1 MDAIPQAEAP
11 VAAAIEPAGF
21 FVLRTPLAPFHDVTD
36 WSDGLEAPHAKDG
49 TLAEALAADRS
60 LLRARLA
67 AYLDKPEIREALFVA
82 TPSLDES
89 IAVWRER
96 PDSER
101 GRRVER
107 TLVRYVARLAGRATP
122 FGLFAGCSVG
132 TIGGETRLQIAGRGA
147 YRRHTRL
154 DTDYLFALV
163 DALTRDPAI
172 RAALTYRPNSS
183 LYRAADRLRYVE
195 SRLAGTLRS
204 YHLVAV
210 EASEALETALAR
222 AHGGAGF
229 EALVAALAGGDV
241 SSDEA
246 AAFVGE
252 LIDSQVLVP
261 EVRVPV
267 TGPEPTQVVAND
279 LAGRPETAPVARAL
293 VEAREATQQL
303 DAAGLGNPVER
314 YRAIAHALESLP
326 AKVELSRL
334 FQVDMT
340 KPAPEAV
347 LGGPVLDEIVA
358 GAELLRRLARPRRED
373 GLKRFREAFRER
385 YEEREVPLVE
395 ALDEEAGIGFGASVD
410 TSPLLEG
417 MPFGAAA
424 EPEVPWGPREVWL
437 LRKLSEAL
445 ADGRG
450 AIELDRPDVERL
462 ATRDEPPL
470 PRAFAVLATIAASG
484 EEALRRGDF
493 RVLLECLDGPSGA
506 RLLGRFCHAD
516 DRLSQLVAAHLR
528 TEEACDPRAV
538 FAEIVHLPEGRVGNI
553 LLRPVLREYE
563 IDYLG
568 RSGAAAERQIPVT
581 DLTVSVKA
589 SEIVL
594 RSTRLQR
601 RVIPRLTSAHNFT
614 MARLGLYRFL
624 CALQA
629 QAVTTARS
637 SWGWGP
643 LSDSP
648 FLPRVVFGK
657 LVLSRAAW
665 RIHKDELERLGRG
678 DALAR
683 FREVQAWRAARR
695 IPRWVLLVDGDNTLP
710 VDLGNALAVESLVNL
725 IKGREEAHLEE
736 LFPGPDELCARGPE
750 GRFVHEVIVPFTR
763 APEREDN
770 PVLAAGT
777 SRPRPTAVRSAEVR
791 RSNFPGSEWLF
802 VKLYSGTSTADQILR
817 EVVGPVVRKTMA
829 AGLAYRWFF
838 IRYADPA
845 VHLRLRFHGAARTL
859 QEAVWPTL
867 RAAAAPFLED
877 RRIWRLAFDTYEREI
892 ERYGGPEGVEV
903 AEELFHADSE
913 AVLRIVERLDPGDA
927 GLDERWRLALCGMD
941 RLLEDLEIDLEA
953 RASLLHAA
961 AQAWVKELRWD
972 PKADH
977 WLGERFRRERP
988 GLVALLDPTHKAG
1001 RALAPGLLALRR
1013 RSKRW
1018 RPAAAR
1024 LSALEAAGR
1033 LWAPRQEIAKSYL
1046 HMHVNRLLR
1055 SAQVKQEVVLSE
1067 FLARHYE
1074 SELARRRA
1082 GKTAEAVALA
1092 R

>member
-1 MDAIPQAEAP
+1 MDVAPAEAP
-11 VAAAIEPAGF
+11 VAPAIEPAGF
-21 FVLRTPLAPFHDVTD
+21 FVLRTPLAPFHDFGD
-36 WSDGLEAPHAKDG
+36 WSDGLQAPNAVDAALAK
-49 TLAEALAADRS
+49 ALAADRS

-132 TIGGETRLQIAGRGA
+132 RIGAETRLQIAGRGE

-154 DTDYLFALV
+154 DTDYLFTLV
-163 DALTRDPAI
+163 DAVARNPAV

-183 LYRAADRLRYVE
+183 LYRVADRLRYVE

-210 EASEALETALAR
+210 QPSEALETALAR

-229 EALVAALAGGDV
+229 EALVAALAGDDV
-241 SSDEA
+241 STDEA

-252 LIDSQVLVP
+252 LVESQVLVP
-261 EVRVPV
+261 ELRVPV
-267 TGPEPTQVVAND
+267 TGPEPTEVLASD
-279 LAGRPETAPVARAL
+279 LAGRPETASVARPL
-293 VEAREATQQL
+293 EEARRAMQDL

-314 YRAIAHALESLP
+314 YRAIARSLEPLP
-326 AKVELSRL
+326 ARVEVSRL

-347 LGGPVLDEIVA
+347 LGAAVLDEIAA
-358 GAELLRRLARPRRED
+358 GAELLRRLAPPRRED
-373 GLKRFREAFRER
+373 GLKRFREAFRDR

-395 ALDEEAGIGFGASVD
+395 ALDEEAGIGFEGSLD

-417 MPFGAAA
+417 MPLATAADR
-424 EPEVPWGPREVWL
+424 EVPWGAREVWL
-437 LRKLSEAL
+437 LRKLNEAL
-445 ADGRG
+445 ADGRP
-450 AIELDRPDVERL
+450 AIELDGQDVERL
-462 ATRDEPPL
+462 AVADAAPL
-470 PRAFAVLATIAASG
+470 PRAFAVLATVAAAG
-484 EEALRRGDF
+484 DQALASGDF
-493 RVLLECLDGPSGA
+493 RVFLECLDGPSGA

-516 DRLSQLVAAHLR
+516 DTLSQLVAAHLR
-528 TEEACDPRAV
+528 AEEACDPSAV
-538 FAEIVHLPEGRVGNI
+538 FTEIVHLPEGRSGNI

-581 DLTVSVKA
+581 DLMVSVKGR
-589 SEIVL
+589 EVVL

-629 QAVTTARS
+629 QAVTAARCRWD
-637 SWGWGP
+637 WGA
-643 LSDSP
+643 LSHAP

-665 RIHKDELERLGRG
+665 RVHKDELERLGRG

-695 IPRWVLLVDGDNTLP
+695 LPRRVLLVDGDNTLP
-710 VDLGNALAVESLVNL
+710 VDLANALAVESLVHL
-725 IKGREEAHLEE
+725 LKGREEARFEE
-736 LFPGPDELCARGPE
+736 LFPGPDQLCARGPE
-750 GRFVHEVIVPFTR
+750 GRFVHELVVPFVR
-763 APEREDN
+763 APGREDN
-770 PVLAAGT
+770 LALEAGM
-777 SRPRPTAVRSAEVR
+777 SRRRLASARSAAVR
-791 RSNFPGSEWLF
+791 RSLPPGSEWLY
-802 VKLYSGTSTADQILR
+802 VKLYCGTSTADQVLR
-817 EVVGPVVRKTMA
+817 ELVGPVVRKTMY
-829 AGLAYRWFF
+829 AGHADRWFF
-838 IRYADPA
+838 IRYADPEL
-845 VHLRLRFHGAARTL
+845 HLRLRFHGSAPTL
-859 QEAVWPTL
+859 QQAIWPAL
-867 RAAAAPFLED
+867 RDAAAPFLED
-877 RRIWRLAFDTYEREI
+877 RRIWRLALDTYEREI
-892 ERYGGPEGVEV
+892 ERYGGPDGVEV

-913 AVLRIVERLDPGDA
+913 AVLSIVERLDPGVA
-927 GLDERWRLALCGMD
+927 GLDERWRLAFCGMHG
-941 RLLEDLEIDLEA
+941 LLEDLQIDLAA

-972 PKADH
+972 PGTDH
-977 WLGERFRRERP
+977 WLGQRFRNERP
-988 GLVALLDPTHKAG
+988 GLVALLDPTLPG
-1001 RALAPGLLALRR
+1001 RAALAPGLLALRR

-1018 RPAAAR
+1018 RHAAAR

-1055 SAQVKQEVVLSE
+1055 SAQVRQEVVLSE

-1074 SELARRRA
+1074 SEIARRRA
-1082 GKTAEAVALA
+1082 GRTAEAVALA